1 MISFAFDQSS
11 FGSVIL
17 DNKIKPSN
25 GSYKAAFDGFI
36 VWKIKGVEG
45 HVYTP
50 QPHTNGDWSYMSHN
64 EKYAPYLLTGKCSD
78 NHATMILQYIAGKKW
93 QSRIKKAY
101 SARNRWVNG
110 KPV

>member
-1 MISFAFDQSS
+1 MILFGFDHSS

-36 VWKIKGVEG
+36 IWKVKGVEG

-50 QPHTNGDWSYMSHN
+50 QPHTNGDWSYMSSD
-64 EKYAPYLLTGKCSD
+64 KYAPYLLAGKCTD
-78 NHATMILQYIAGKKW
+78 NHAKMILEFISGKKW
-93 QSRIKKAY
+93 QTKIKKAY
-101 SARNRWVNG
+101 SARNRWYNG
-110 KPV
+110 KAI

>member
-1 MISFAFDQSS
+1 MITFAFCKNS
-11 FGSVIL
+11 FESGIL
-17 DNKIKPSN
+17 DNKINPSN

-50 QPHTNGDWSYMSHN
+50 QPHTNGNWSYMSH
-64 EKYAPYLLTGKCSD
+64 EKYAPYLLTGKCTVH
-78 NHATMILQYIAGKKW
+78 HAAMILQFTRGKKW

-101 SARNRWVNG
+101 SARNRWEG
-110 KPV
+110 KPC